1 MATIVLPAEKVIAAA
16 EATIAYIRDER
27 NSEDEEKIA
36 EWMKPRKFL
45 WFTLR
50 ARTREEAI
58 NALDKHYA
66 ASWYGDWRSNYA
78 WGDFSKAKKLLRL
91 ARLGDPVTLNEDDVR
106 VLF

>member
-16 EATIAYIRDER
+16 EATIANIEKVRKERDEE
-27 NSEDEEKIA
+27 NITN
-36 EWMKPRKFL
+36 WMKPRKVL

-58 NALDKHYA
+58 KALDHSD
-66 ASWYGDWRSNYA
+66 SWGWRSQYA
-78 WGDFSKAKKLLRL
+78 WGDLKHAKKLLRL

>member
-16 EATIAYIRDER
+16 EATIADIKKMR
-27 NSEDEEKIA
+27 NELDEENITY
-36 EWMKPRKFL
+36 WMKPRKFL

-58 NALDKHYA
+58 KALDHSD
-66 ASWYGDWRSNYA
+66 SWGWRSQYG
-78 WGDFSKAKKLLRL
+78 WGDLNHAKKLLRL

>member
-16 EATIAYIRDER
+16 KATIAYIKEMR
-27 NSEDEEKIA
+27 NELDEEKIA
-36 EWMKPRKFL
+36 ELMKPRKFL
-45 WFTLR
+45 WFKLR

-58 NALDKHYA
+58 NALDKHYT
-66 ASWYGDWRSNYA
+66 ASWYGDWRSSYA
-78 WGDFSKAKKLLRL
+78 WGDLYHAKKLLRL

>member
-16 EATIAYIRDER
+16 ENTIAYIRNER
-27 NSEDEEKIA
+27 NGEDEKKIA

-45 WFTLR
+45 WFKLR

-58 NALDKHYA
+58 KALDNSD
-66 ASWYGDWRSNYA
+66 SWGWRSEYA
-78 WGDFSKAKKLLRL
+78 WGDLKHAKKLLRL
-91 ARLGDPVTLNEDDVR
+91 AQLGDPVTLNEDDVR

>member
-16 EATIAYIRDER
+16 ENTIAYIRNER
-27 NSEDEEKIA
+27 NGEDEEKIA

-45 WFTLR
+45 WFKLR

-66 ASWYGDWRSNYA
+66 ESWYGDWRSNYA
-78 WGDFSKAKKLLRL
+78 WCDLNKARALRKL
-91 ARLGDPVTLNEDDVR
+91 AQHGDPVTLNEDDVR

>member
-16 EATIAYIRDER
+16 ENTIAHIRNER
-27 NSEDEEKIA
+27 NGEDEKKIA

-45 WFTLR
+45 WFKLR
-50 ARTREEAI
+50 TRTREEAI
-58 NALDKHYA
+58 NALDKHCTE
-66 ASWYGDWRSNYA
+66 SWYGDWRSEYE
-78 WGDFSKAKKLLRL
+78 WGDLKHAKKLLRL